1 MQMKTPTSIHDG
13 LFKSFLT
20 VPETAKDFLNIHLPE
35 HIKQICNLDT
45 LLLQSGS
52 FLEEELVPYYSDVL
66 YSMETDSGVGYVYA
80 LIEHQSSPD
89 KHMGFRMMRY
99 AIAAMKQHLDAGN
112 DTLPLVVP
120 LLFYHG
126 RTSPYPYST
135 NWLDEFENP
144 EIAKALY
151 SQDFPLVD
159 VTVISDDEI
168 IRHKRVALLELVQK
182 HVQQRDLLD
191 FTDTLVTLLLERLI
205 TTNQLD
211 SLVEYLLRVGE
222 TSNLEGLMRTLAQQ
236 VPEHE
241 ERFMTVAEQLE
252 ARGREQG
259 LKQGL
264 KQGLEQGRQEG
275 EEFGRQEGRQEGQQ
289 AAKLAI
295 AKRMLAAG
303 LDKSLIS
310 ETTGLSEKE
319 LLALIN

>member
-1 MQMKTPTSIHDG
+1 MKTSSSIHDC

-20 VPETAKDFLNIHLPE
+20 VPETAKDFLNVHLPE

-45 LLLQSGS
+45 LQLQSGS

-89 KHMGFRMMRY
+89 KHMGFRLMRY

-159 VTVISDDEI
+159 VTVMPDDEI
-168 IRHKRVALLELVQK
+168 IQHKRVALLELVQK
-182 HVQQRDLLD
+182 HVRQRDLLD
-191 FTDTLVTLLLERLI
+191 FTETLVTLLLERLI

-264 KQGLEQGRQEG
+264 KQGLEQGLEQGRQEG
-275 EEFGRQEGRQEGQQ
+275 EAFGQQ

-310 ETTGLSEKE
+310 DTTGLSEKE

>member
-1 MQMKTPTSIHDG
+1 MIMKTSTSIHDG

-45 LLLQSGS
+45 LQLQSGS

-159 VTVISDDEI
+159 VTVMPDDEI

-182 HVQQRDLLD
+182 HVRQRDLLD

-264 KQGLEQGRQEG
+264 EQGRQEG

>member
-1 MQMKTPTSIHDG
+1 MKTSTSIHDG

-45 LLLQSGS
+45 LQLQSGS
-52 FLEEELVPYYSDVL
+52 FLEKELVPYYSDVL
-66 YSMETDSGVGYVYA
+66 YSMETESGVGYVYA

-112 DTLPLVVP
+112 DILPLVVP

-159 VTVISDDEI
+159 VTVMPDDEI
-168 IRHKRVALLELVQK
+168 IQHKRVALLELVQK
-182 HVQQRDLLD
+182 HVRQRDLLD

-264 KQGLEQGRQEG
+264 EQGLEQGQQE
-275 EEFGRQEGRQEGQQ
+275 
-289 AAKLAI
+289 AKLTI
-295 AKRMLAAG
+295 AKKMLAAG

>member
-1 MQMKTPTSIHDG
+1 MKTPTSIHDG

-45 LLLQSGS
+45 LQLQSGS

-66 YSMETDSGVGYVYA
+66 YSMETESGVGYVYA

-89 KHMGFRMMRY
+89 KHIGFRMIRY

-126 RTSPYPYST
+126 KTSPYPYST

-159 VTVISDDEI
+159 VTVIPDDEI
-168 IRHKRVALLELVQK
+168 IQHKRVALLELVQK
-182 HVQQRDLLD
+182 HVRQRDLLD

-205 TTNQLD
+205 TTNQLE

-264 KQGLEQGRQEG
+264 EQGRQEG
-275 EEFGRQEGRQEGQQ
+275 EALGRQEGRQEGQQ
-289 AAKLAI
+289 EAKLTI

-310 ETTGLSEKE
+310 DTTGLSEKE

>member
-1 MQMKTPTSIHDG
+1 MKTPTSIHDG

-20 VPETAKDFLNIHLPE
+20 VPETAEDFLNIHLPE

-45 LLLQSGS
+45 LQLQSGS

-275 EEFGRQEGRQEGQQ
+275 EEFGRQEGQQ

>member
-1 MQMKTPTSIHDG
+1 MKAPISIHDG

-20 VPETAKDFLNIHLPE
+20 VPDTARDFLDVHLPG

-45 LLLQSGS
+45 LQLQSSS

-66 YSMETDSGVGYVYA
+66 YSMETESGIGYVYA
-80 LIEHQSSPD
+80 LIEHQSRPD

-112 DTLPLVVP
+112 ETLPLVVP

-126 RTSPYPYST
+126 QTSPYPYST
-135 NWLDEFENP
+135 NWLDEFDHP

-159 VTVISDDEI
+159 VTVIPDDEI
-168 IRHKRVALLELVQK
+168 IQHKRVALLELVQK
-182 HVQQRDLLD
+182 HVRQRDLLD
-191 FTDTLVTLLLERLI
+191 FTETVVTLLLERLI
-205 TTNQLD
+205 TASQLD

-222 TSNLEGLMRTLAQQ
+222 TSNLEDLMRTLAKQ

-241 ERFMTVAEQLE
+241 EKFMTVAEQLE

-259 LKQGL
+259 LQQGL
-264 KQGLEQGRQEG
+264 QKGRQEG
-275 EEFGRQEGRQEGQQ
+275 EAFGRQE
-289 AAKLAI
+289 AKVAI
-295 AKRMLAAG
+295 AKKMLAAG
-303 LDKSLIS
+303 LDKALIS
-310 ETTGLSEKE
+310 ETTGLSDQE
-319 LLALIN
+319 LSALIN

>member
-1 MQMKTPTSIHDG
+1 MGISRVKTPTSIHDG

-45 LLLQSGS
+45 LQLQSGS

-66 YSMETDSGVGYVYA
+66 YSMETQSGVGYVYA
-80 LIEHQSSPD
+80 LIEHQSRPD

-99 AIAAMKQHLDAGN
+99 TIAAMKQHLDAGN
-112 DTLPLVVP
+112 ETLPLVVP

-126 RTSPYPYST
+126 QTSPYPYST
-135 NWLDEFENP
+135 NWLDEFDHP

-159 VTVISDDEI
+159 VTVIPDDEI
-168 IRHKRVALLELVQK
+168 IQHKRVALLELVQK
-182 HVQQRDLLD
+182 HVRQRDLLD
-191 FTDTLVTLLLERLI
+191 FTETVVTLLLERLI
-205 TTNQLD
+205 TASQLD

-222 TSNLEGLMRTLAQQ
+222 TSNLEDLMRTLAKQ

-241 ERFMTVAEQLE
+241 EKFMTVAEQLE

-259 LKQGL
+259 LQQGL
-264 KQGLEQGRQEG
+264 QKGRQEG
-275 EEFGRQEGRQEGQQ
+275 EAFGRQE
-289 AAKLAI
+289 AKVTI
-295 AKRMLAAG
+295 AKKMLAAG
-303 LDKSLIS
+303 LDKALIS
-310 ETTGLSEKE
+310 ETTGLSEQE
-319 LLALIN
+319 LSALIN

>member
-20 VPETAKDFLNIHLPE
+20 VPETAKDFLSIHLPA
-35 HIKQICNLDT
+35 HIKEICNLDT
-45 LLLQSGS
+45 LQLQSGS

-89 KHMGFRMMRY
+89 KHIGFRMIRY

-126 RTSPYPYST
+126 KTSPYPYST

-159 VTVISDDEI
+159 VTVIPDDEI
-168 IRHKRVALLELVQK
+168 IQHKRVALLELVQK
-182 HVQQRDLLD
+182 HVRQRDLLD
-191 FTDTLVTLLLERLI
+191 FTDALVTLLLERLI
-205 TTNQLD
+205 TTNQLE

-264 KQGLEQGRQEG
+264 EQGRQEG
-275 EEFGRQEGRQEGQQ
+275 EALGRQEGQQ
-289 AAKLAI
+289 EAKLTI

-310 ETTGLSEKE
+310 DTTGLSEKE